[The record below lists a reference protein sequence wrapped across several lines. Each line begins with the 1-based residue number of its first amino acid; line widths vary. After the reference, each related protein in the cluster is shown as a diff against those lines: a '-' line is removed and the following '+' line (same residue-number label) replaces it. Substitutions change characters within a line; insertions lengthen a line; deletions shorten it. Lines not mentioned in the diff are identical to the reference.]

1 MRFVLGLW
9 LLILGSLLIFTL
21 VLFFHELF
29 AQDLPEVVQKAILLV
44 AAWVTGLVSA
54 AAIHLLHR
62 RAEKVSQRAA
72 RDQTVVQLAGAVA
85 HELNQPLTV
94 LISSGEL
101 ICHPGRTPDDMREVA
116 TRMVDASQRISDI
129 VEKLHRATHYI
140 TKDYVAGI
148 KIVELD
154 RAS

>member
-29 AQDLPEVVQKAILLV
+29 AQDLPEVVQKAILLA

-85 HELNQPLTV
+85 HELKSAPHGSHQQRGADLSPRPYSRRHEGGGHQN
-94 LISSGEL
+94 G
-101 ICHPGRTPDDMREVA
+101 GRIPA
-116 TRMVDASQRISDI
+116 
-129 VEKLHRATHYI
+129 YF
-140 TKDYVAGI
+140 
-148 KIVELD
+148 
-154 RAS
+154 